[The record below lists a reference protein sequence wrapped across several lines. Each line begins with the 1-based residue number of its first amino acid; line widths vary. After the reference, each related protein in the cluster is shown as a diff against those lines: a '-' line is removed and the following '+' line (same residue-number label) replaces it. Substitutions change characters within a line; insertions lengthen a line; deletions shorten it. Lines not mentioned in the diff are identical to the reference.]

1 MITHQNYKVLIVDD
15 ELAARSLLKSLL
27 EEMEN
32 VEVVAE
38 ASNAVSAMYKL
49 VENYPNLILLDINM
63 PEISGLDFVRL
74 LRKANIDIPVIF
86 VSAYKKYALEA
97 IRSGVYDF
105 LLKPVDR
112 EDLKE
117 LILKYQTQNY
127 KDLSSKM
134 TQVLSSIKEDTKIRI
149 NSRHSYILVKP
160 TEILY
165 CEADGGYTN
174 IFLSNGKVEV
184 SNSTL
189 SHVEQKLQLFNFFRL
204 GRSYLVN
211 KEYVRSV
218 KKSSKIC
225 VLENEGK
232 KWEIRSSQKSIKEF
246 LLKGFNYA

>member
-1 MITHQNYKVLIVDD
+1 
-15 ELAARSLLKSLL
+15 
-27 EEMEN
+27 
-32 VEVVAE
+32 
-38 ASNAVSAMYKL
+38 
-49 VENYPNLILLDINM
+49 
-63 PEISGLDFVRL
+63 
-74 LRKANIDIPVIF
+74 
-86 VSAYKKYALEA
+86 
-97 IRSGVYDF
+97 
-105 LLKPVDR
+105 
-112 EDLKE
+112 
-117 LILKYQTQNY
+117 
-127 KDLSSKM
+127 
-134 TQVLSSIKEDTKIRI
+134 
-149 NSRHSYILVKP
+149 
-160 TEILY
+160 LY